1 MQFIGLFKG
10 GETNALNKE
19 VDQNGTY
26 IELENTIL
34 PGGKSIKTVIKF
46 FWGDE
51 YGLSEDW
58 EQDKC
63 NSSFLYMQYPPES
76 FFC

>member
-34 PGGKSIKTVIKF
+34 PGRV
-46 FWGDE
+46 
-51 YGLSEDW
+51 
-58 EQDKC
+58 
-63 NSSFLYMQYPPES
+63 NR
-76 FFC
+76 